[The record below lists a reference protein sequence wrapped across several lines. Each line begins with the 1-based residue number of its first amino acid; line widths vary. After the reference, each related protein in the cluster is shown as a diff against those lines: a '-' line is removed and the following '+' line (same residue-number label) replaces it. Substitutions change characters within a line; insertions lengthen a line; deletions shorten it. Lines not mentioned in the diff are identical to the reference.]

1 VNRLSCLSTNPNFF
15 PFSSEKGEKTSI
27 TTLKLSFF
35 DFRVFKTRLL
45 KCCLIER
52 EGKLGVKS
60 LSFFLA
66 KSILKPLVAMDDLA
80 RSTMKNAAKCDTQC
94 ELQDL
99 VNHQIFERTLRF
111 LSVADSYKKSY
122 ALLTLTES
130 SFGLTVASVIRRLSV
145 SGWAFFFPFG
155 GDWVCLVTLNTFFR
169 IIPVLFVAFWTL
181 GPFFQLSPKKLS
193 LSRKSRAMRGK
204 CSAC

>member
-1 VNRLSCLSTNPNFF
+1 
-15 PFSSEKGEKTSI
+15 
-27 TTLKLSFF
+27 
-35 DFRVFKTRLL
+35 
-45 KCCLIER
+45 
-52 EGKLGVKS
+52 
-60 LSFFLA
+60 
-66 KSILKPLVAMDDLA
+66 
-80 RSTMKNAAKCDTQC
+80 
-94 ELQDL
+94 
-99 VNHQIFERTLRF
+99 
-111 LSVADSYKKSY
+111 VADSYKKSY

-145 SGWAFFFPFG
+145 SGWAFFSLR